1 MCAQVRLG
9 FVEPLGSVGVG
20 FYQAGNFLVIFSSA
34 ASAPTPLLEAPG
46 PRVPGGLKLFHGS
59 LKRFSFSEIIFTL
72 WISAQLVLLLCVQA
86 H

>member
-1 MCAQVRLG
+1 MCAHVHLG
-9 FVEPLGSVGVG
+9 FMELLGSVGVG
-20 FYQAGNFLVIFSSA
+20 FYPAGNFPVIFSSA
-34 ASAPTPLLEAPG
+34 ASATTPLLEAPV

-59 LKRFSFSEIIFTL
+59 LKRFSFSKIIFTL